1 MSREN
6 APILQRTSCDG
17 LEVITLKRAGYDKHF
32 LTAQPR
38 SGTEDPYNMFENMA
52 GFIREQSAHVVSQF
66 IFGGSELS
74 GTGVPEVERIQGS
87 RDWPVTWMHGD
98 GPSGAAF
105 SGTQATA
112 VTGNAVPIIIDGVT
126 VGTVYEDEYARY
138 CRLGNI
144 HAPDTT
150 QSRVDQTAATFERM
164 LLALSMANMSF
175 KHVVR
180 TWLYMDRILDW
191 YDDFNTV
198 RTDIFKRLNVFDGLV
213 PASTGI
219 GVANADGA
227 AMVADLLAVDP
238 KTDAVKIEMVESP
251 LQGAAWDYKSSFSR
265 GVEVSVPDCRRLYIS
280 GTASITPDGAT
291 AHVGDVEKQVA
302 LTMEVVNGIL
312 QARDMEW
319 ADTTRSIAYF
329 KDIRN
334 APIYHAYCRDQNL
347 PAFPV
352 SLAHADVCR
361 DDLLFELELD
371 AVKLA

>member
-1 MSREN
+1 MCSEDAPAIQRISR
-6 APILQRTSCDG
+6 DG
-17 LEVITLKRAGYDKHF
+17 LDVITVKRAGYDKHF
-32 LTAQPR
+32 LTAQPS
-38 SGTEDPYNMFENMA
+38 SGAEPYSMFENIA
-52 GFIREQSAHVVSQF
+52 DFIRQRSAHVVSQF

-74 GTGVPEVERIQGS
+74 GTGVPQVERIQGS
-87 RDWPVTWMHGD
+87 QEWPVTWMHGE
-98 GPSGAAF
+98 GPSGACF

-112 VTGNAVPIIIDGVT
+112 VTGNVTPIKLDGVT

-144 HAPDTT
+144 YAPDTT
-150 QSRVDQTAATFERM
+150 LSRVDQTTATFERM
-164 LLALSMANMSF
+164 LQALSMADMSF

-198 RTDIFKRLNVFDGLV
+198 RTEIFERLNVFDGLV

-227 AMVADLLAVDP
+227 AMVADLLAVEP

-280 GTASITPDGAT
+280 GSASITADGAT

-312 QARDMEW
+312 QVRDMEW

-329 KDIRN
+329 KDLRT
-334 APIYHAYCRDQNL
+334 APVFHAYCRDHDL

-371 AVKLA
+371 AVKLT